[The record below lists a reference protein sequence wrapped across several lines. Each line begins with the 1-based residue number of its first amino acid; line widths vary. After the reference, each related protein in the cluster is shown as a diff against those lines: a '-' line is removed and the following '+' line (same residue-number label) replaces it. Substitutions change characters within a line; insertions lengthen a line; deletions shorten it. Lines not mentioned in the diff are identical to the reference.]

1 MITLSAPSKEEREA
15 LVKSPNFP
23 SFFAG
28 EVYMQDSVYYNEHPD
43 ELEKIQDKFVALTD
57 GFSFTELNGLRRL
70 CKNEKIR
77 IPNLCDVIDLYKYP
91 NYYTEYCFRK
101 WTCES
106 QWEIAISFI

>member
-101 WTCES
+101 
-106 QWEIAISFI
+106 